1 MGGRVALNLN
11 LGFGEAITPIE
22 EQREGRSEIFLW
34 RWPSVAER
42 EEKEIRG
49 VMCCG
54 VAREKKEGEVI
65 PGREREREREEKK
78 ERKEKKGRER
88 NNLTLASVRFS
99 VIGFVRLFA

>member
-22 EQREGRSEIFLW
+22 EQRGGRSEIFLW

-65 PGREREREREEKK
+65 PGREREREGGK
-78 ERKEKKGRER
+78 ERKERKERKREK
-88 NNLTLASVRFS
+88 
-99 VIGFVRLFA
+99 